1 MKEQSQSPRE
11 INFSFLYLIIFFMN
25 KSLPDY
31 VIRMNIVFRG
41 IFNELKKSFRPNK
54 QIFSYLSI
62 WWLAFTL
69 SLKEMWNGKY
79 VGSR

>member
-1 MKEQSQSPRE
+1 MKEQIQSPRE

-54 QIFSYLSI
+54 QIF
-62 WWLAFTL
+62 
-69 SLKEMWNGKY
+69 
-79 VGSR
+79 